1 MVFWLLNISSK
12 IGTLTNVMKLRGGP
26 ESARLINRALVLR
39 KLKFLDS
46 LSRAELARQ
55 LGLSKITISEIVADL
70 IQEGLIE
77 ETGEGS
83 ATSSGGRK
91 PILLRLNS
99 SWRRIIGLDIG
110 LTNTVIALGG
120 LKGERIVQLRVP
132 TSERRDPDGILAQI
146 EELIETILARGK
158 MAREEIAGIGISIR
172 GLIDGQEGRIAFSPA
187 LDWRDVPFRNLVE
200 QRLGVPTT
208 LDNCTRAMAF
218 GEKWH
223 EKSNDIRNIFYVNLG
238 YGIGSAIVM
247 NGRIYN
253 NNSEFGH
260 IKITNRDVLCDCGKK
275 GCLEAV
281 ASGYA
286 IGRFAD
292 AAFGQKAPGMCYS
305 AKDVAEMALSG
316 NRKAQEIFRD
326 ASRYLGR
333 AISIATNLFN
343 PDKVV
348 IAGGIASARELIE
361 EPLMEEYR
369 ATAMEVIKKSTLVT
383 FSSFGMDAGIIG
395 AISLALNKYVFH
407 EEAALAASS

>member
-1 MVFWLLNISSK
+1 MK
-12 IGTLTNVMKLRGGP
+12 IRGDP

-39 KLKFLDS
+39 KLKFIDS

-55 LGLSKITISEIVADL
+55 LDLSKITISEIVADL
-70 IQEGLIE
+70 IDEGLVE

-83 ATSSGGRK
+83 ATSAGGRK

-99 SWRRIIGLDIG
+99 SWHRVVGLDIG
-110 LTNTVIALGG
+110 LTNTVVALGG
-120 LKGERIVQLRVP
+120 LKGERVVQLRVP
-132 TSERRDPDGILAQI
+132 TTQSRDPDGVLAQI
-146 EELIETILARGK
+146 EELIESILTRGNISK
-158 MAREEIAGIGISIR
+158 DRVAGIGISIR
-172 GLIDGQEGRIAFSPA
+172 GLIDAQEGRIAFSPA
-187 LDWRDVPFRNLVE
+187 FDWRDVPFRDLVE
-200 QRLGVPTT
+200 RRLGLATT
-208 LDNCTRAMAF
+208 LDNCTRVMAF
-218 GEKWH
+218 GEMWH
-223 EKSNDIRNIFYVNLG
+223 EKSNEIRTIFYVNIG

-260 IKITNRDVLCDCGKK
+260 IRITNRDVLCDCGKK

-286 IGRFAD
+286 ISRFAD
-292 AAFGQKAPGMCYS
+292 LAFGEKSPGTCYS
-305 AKDVAEMALSG
+305 AKDVAEMAISG
-316 NRKAQEIFRD
+316 NQKAQEIFRD

-348 IAGGIASARELIE
+348 IAGGIASARQLIE
-361 EPLMEEYR
+361 QPMMDEFR
-369 ATAMEVIKKSTLVT
+369 ATVMEVIRKSTLVT
-383 FSSFGMDAGIIG
+383 FSSFGMDSGVIG

-407 EEAALAASS
+407 EEAALAAS

>member
-1 MVFWLLNISSK
+1 
-12 IGTLTNVMKLRGGP
+12 
-26 ESARLINRALVLR
+26 
-39 KLKFLDS
+39 
-46 LSRAELARQ
+46 
-55 LGLSKITISEIVADL
+55 
-70 IQEGLIE
+70 
-77 ETGEGS
+77 
-83 ATSSGGRK
+83 
-91 PILLRLNS
+91 
-99 SWRRIIGLDIG
+99 
-110 LTNTVIALGG
+110 
-120 LKGERIVQLRVP
+120 
-132 TSERRDPDGILAQI
+132 
-146 EELIETILARGK
+146 
-158 MAREEIAGIGISIR
+158 
-172 GLIDGQEGRIAFSPA
+172 
-187 LDWRDVPFRNLVE
+187 
-200 QRLGVPTT
+200 
-208 LDNCTRAMAF
+208 MAF

-292 AAFGQKAPGMCYS
+292 AAFGQKAPGTCYS

-316 NRKAQEIFRD
+316 NRKAQDIFRD